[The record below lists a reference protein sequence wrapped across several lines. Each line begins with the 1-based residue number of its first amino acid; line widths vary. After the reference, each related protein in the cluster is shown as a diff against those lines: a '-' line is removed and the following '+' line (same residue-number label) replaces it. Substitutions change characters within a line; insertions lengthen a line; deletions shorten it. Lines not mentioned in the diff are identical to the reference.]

1 MKLSAIPSV
10 LGYGWR
16 TFKLF
21 AGVNKGLFALLVS
34 VIFIGSF
41 THLANSAAFAN
52 LIGNIEQAVKV
63 GDFSEGLIWALV
75 LVLGVE
81 ILSLFIRVSN
91 SYLSR
96 IFRFAYDEKA
106 EFIMARK
113 SSEIDIASYE
123 DPEVRNLF
131 QVVQENDYRM
141 FAFGSGQLYSAQN
154 FVRLLA
160 TSGTLFFMNP
170 YVLVFVFIGVLP
182 ELFTQLKHGR
192 RVWGIY
198 AGKAEVRR
206 RWAALGQHFY
216 SVNSLSEIKIFQTAE
231 RILGWIKNLFL
242 EFQDEQRKAEKS
254 RMVKTSIS
262 SSVSML
268 FLFTSSVYFVW
279 SAVRGEISTSALI
292 FSLSLINQFRGTL
305 SDFFSGLAG
314 DYEHH
319 LFVKDIFKFLD
330 LEPRIRLPKPGLILG
345 EATPEIVF
353 ENVSFRYQNQQRLA
367 LKNIT
372 LKVMPGEKIALVG
385 ENGAGKTT
393 FVKLLCRF
401 YDAEKGRV
409 LLDGTSIKEVNL
421 ESWHSKLGVLFQ
433 EYPNYDLPVWEQISL
448 GSSAVVDREKIKE
461 GAKSAGAADFI
472 EKWEK
477 GYDQM
482 VGKQYADGMEPS
494 VGQRQKLALARVFYR
509 DPQVWILDEPTSSI
523 DPEAE
528 EKIFEKLEQ
537 LPKDRTVFLI
547 SHRFSTVRHADRI
560 LVFKDGE
567 VVEQGT
573 HKELIKLKGLYEHL
587 FSLQA
592 KGYK

>member
-1 MKLSAIPSV
+1 MKLSALPSV
-10 LGYGWR
+10 LKLGWR
-16 TFKLF
+16 AFKLF
-21 AGVNKGLFALLVS
+21 AGVNRGLFALLVS

-41 THLANSAAFAN
+41 THLAGSAAFAN
-52 LIGNIEQAVKV
+52 LIGSVEQAVKV
-63 GDFSEGLIWALV
+63 GNFSEGLVWALV
-75 LVLGVE
+75 LVLAAD
-81 ILSLFIRVSN
+81 IISLFIRVSN

-113 SSEIDIASYE
+113 SSEVDVASYE

-131 QVVQENDYRM
+131 QVVKENDYRM

-170 YVLVFVFIGVLP
+170 YVLVFVFVGVLP

-192 RVWGIY
+192 RVWGIH

-206 RWAALGQHFY
+206 RWSALGRHFY
-216 SVNSLSEIKIFQTAE
+216 NINSLSEIKIFQTTE

-254 RMVKTSIS
+254 RMVKVSIS
-262 SSVSML
+262 SSVSMV
-268 FLFTSSVYFVW
+268 FLFSSSVYFIW
-279 SAVRGEISTSALI
+279 SAVRGEISTSTLI

-330 LEPRIRLPKPGLILG
+330 LEPRIRLLKPGLILR

-353 ENVSFRYQNQQRLA
+353 ENVSFRYQNQQRSA

-409 LLDGTSIKEVNL
+409 LLDGVSIKEVNL
-421 ESWHSKLGVLFQ
+421 ESWYSKLGVLFQ

-448 GSSAVVDREKIKE
+448 GSSAVVDKEKIKE
-461 GAKSAGAADFI
+461 GARSAGAADFI
-472 EKWEK
+472 EKWER

-482 VGKQYADGMEPS
+482 VGKEYADGMEPS

-509 DPQVWILDEPTSSI
+509 DPQVWVLDEPTSSI

-573 HKELIKLKGLYEHL
+573 HKELLKLKGLYEHL

>member
-1 MKLSAIPSV
+1 MKLSALPGV
-10 LGYGWR
+10 LRLGWR
-16 TFKLF
+16 AFKLF
-21 AGVNKGLFALLVS
+21 AGVNRNLFVLLVS
-34 VIFIGSF
+34 VIFVGSF
-41 THLANSAAFAN
+41 TRLAGSATFAN
-52 LIGNIEQAVKV
+52 LIGNVEQAVKV

-81 ILSLFIRVSN
+81 IISLFIRVSN

-96 IFRFAYDEKA
+96 IFRFSYDEKA

-113 SSEIDIASYE
+113 SSEIDVASYE

-131 QVVQENDYRM
+131 QVVKENDYRM
-141 FAFGSGQLYSAQN
+141 FAFGNGQLYSAQN

-170 YVLVFVFIGVLP
+170 YVLVFVFVGVLP
-182 ELFTQLKHGR
+182 ELFTQLKHGK
-192 RVWGIY
+192 RVWGIH

-206 RWAALGQHFY
+206 RWLALGKHFY
-216 SVNSLSEIKIFQTAE
+216 NINSLSEIKIFQTAE

-330 LEPRIRLPKPGLILG
+330 LEPRIRLPKPGLVLR

-421 ESWHSKLGVLFQ
+421 ESWYSKLGVLFQ
-433 EYPNYDLPVWEQISL
+433 EYPNYDLPIWEQISL

-461 GAKSAGAADFI
+461 GARSAGAADFI

-509 DPQVWILDEPTSSI
+509 DPQVWVLDEPTSSI

-573 HKELIKLKGLYEHL
+573 HKELLKLKGLYEHL

>member
-1 MKLSAIPSV
+1 
-10 LGYGWR
+10 
-16 TFKLF
+16 
-21 AGVNKGLFALLVS
+21 
-34 VIFIGSF
+34 
-41 THLANSAAFAN
+41 
-52 LIGNIEQAVKV
+52 
-63 GDFSEGLIWALV
+63 
-75 LVLGVE
+75 
-81 ILSLFIRVSN
+81 
-91 SYLSR
+91 
-96 IFRFAYDEKA
+96 
-106 EFIMARK
+106 
-113 SSEIDIASYE
+113 
-123 DPEVRNLF
+123 
-131 QVVQENDYRM
+131 
-141 FAFGSGQLYSAQN
+141 
-154 FVRLLA
+154 
-160 TSGTLFFMNP
+160 
-170 YVLVFVFIGVLP
+170 
-182 ELFTQLKHGR
+182 
-192 RVWGIY
+192 
-198 AGKAEVRR
+198 
-206 RWAALGQHFY
+206 
-216 SVNSLSEIKIFQTAE
+216 LSEIKIFQTAE

-242 EFQDEQRKAEKS
+242 EFQDEQKKAEKS

-268 FLFTSSVYFVW
+268 FLFSSSVYFIW
-279 SAVRGEISTSALI
+279 SAVRGEISTSTLI

-353 ENVSFRYQNQQRLA
+353 ENVSFRYQNQQRSA

-409 LLDGTSIKEVNL
+409 LLDGAPIKEVNL
-421 ESWHSKLGVLFQ
+421 ESWYSKLGVLFQ

-461 GAKSAGAADFI
+461 GARSAGAAEFI

-509 DPQVWILDEPTSSI
+509 DPQVWILDEPTASI

-567 VVEQGT
+567 IVEQGT